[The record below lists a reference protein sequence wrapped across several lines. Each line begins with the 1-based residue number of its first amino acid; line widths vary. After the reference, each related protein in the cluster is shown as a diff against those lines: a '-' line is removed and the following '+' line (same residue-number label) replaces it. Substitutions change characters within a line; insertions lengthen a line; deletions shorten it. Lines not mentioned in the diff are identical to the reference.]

1 MKNIRELL
9 MSRFGYSE
17 QDISV
22 LCSDLEQLDQAL
34 VPVLAKWIK
43 DGDCS
48 DSTEYSG
55 YSINSLCT
63 EYEMNFIA
71 ALLTLDWIIKEP
83 EQAIPA
89 IKSGIM

>member
-34 VPVLAKWIK
+34 VPVLTKWIK
-43 DGDCS
+43 DGECS

>member
-1 MKNIRELL
+1 MENIRELL
-9 MSRFGYSE
+9 MSHFGYSE
-17 QDISV
+17 QDACV
-22 LCSDLEQLDQAL
+22 LCNDLEQLDQAL
-34 VPVLAKWIK
+34 VPVFTKWIK

-55 YSINSLCT
+55 YSINSLCA

>member
-55 YSINSLCT
+55 YSINSLRA
-63 EYEMNFIA
+63 EYEMNSIA

-83 EQAIPA
+83 EQAISA
-89 IKSGIM
+89 IKGGIM

>member
-1 MKNIRELL
+1 MENIRELL

-17 QDISV
+17 QDTCV
-22 LCSDLEQLDQAL
+22 LCNDLEQLDQAL
-34 VPVLAKWIK
+34 VPVLTKWIK
-43 DGDCS
+43 DGECS

>member
-1 MKNIRELL
+1 MENIRELL

-17 QDISV
+17 PDACV
-22 LCSDLEQLDQAL
+22 MCNDLEQLDQAL

-55 YSINSLCT
+55 YSINSLRA
-63 EYEMNFIA
+63 EYEMNSIA

-83 EQAIPA
+83 EQAISA
-89 IKSGIM
+89 IKGGIM

>member
-1 MKNIRELL
+1 MENIRELL

-55 YSINSLCT
+55 YSINSLRA
-63 EYEMNFIA
+63 EYEMNSIA

-83 EQAIPA
+83 EQAISA
-89 IKSGIM
+89 IKGGIM

>member
-1 MKNIRELL
+1 MENIRELL

-17 QDISV
+17 QDVCV
-22 LCSDLEQLDQAL
+22 LCNDLEQLDQAL

-55 YSINSLCT
+55 YSINSLCS